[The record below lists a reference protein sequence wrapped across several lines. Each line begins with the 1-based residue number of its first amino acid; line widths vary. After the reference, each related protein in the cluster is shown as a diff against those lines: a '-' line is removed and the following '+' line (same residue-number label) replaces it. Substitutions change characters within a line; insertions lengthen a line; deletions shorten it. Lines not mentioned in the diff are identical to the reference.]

1 MNSIQI
7 DEIGELIRKVRREQG
22 LRLEDLADENISPA
36 TISNIERGVP
46 YVHQEKIRYVLSK
59 LRLNPEDLP
68 ELLLGEQQS
77 MELLRFRLDSIE
89 TLLEFGQKE
98 KSRQKLKELKV
109 PDSHPFASRT
119 RFLLGKSYALT
130 GNFKRSDRMFS
141 NAIRLERQ
149 HDHHPRSNLEACSY
163 YELCRSAIRQNLPEQ
178 ALEYTHL
185 GLRAF
190 DPDGE
195 RQQIQYLLKTD
206 RAGILLQLS
215 RFGESL
221 KLVDELW
228 KERPQIQPVRVLIQ
242 LYLLRVRLLRKTG
255 MLQQAVA
262 CAREGLEIARI
273 NRDHL
278 GTFELWSAL
287 GDVYQSGQNWIE
299 AEACLELALQLDQL
313 MENREGLI
321 HLYNRLGALYLR
333 RKKWEQAEEMM
344 NRAIRLGEEGPGT
357 PLLMETLTLAGDLYR
372 QTGETEK
379 AIQRFERALQLSEK
393 HRFREKEIEILFR
406 LAQCHEKKDHRS
418 FLRYMENMY
427 RVQKETDPEPDS

>member
-1 MNSIQI
+1 
-7 DEIGELIRKVRREQG
+7 
-22 LRLEDLADENISPA
+22 
-36 TISNIERGVP
+36 
-46 YVHQEKIRYVLSK
+46 
-59 LRLNPEDLP
+59 
-68 ELLLGEQQS
+68 

-393 HRFREKEIEILFR
+393 HRFWKRRSRSCSGWPNATKKRTTGPSFVIWKICTGCRKRRTRNRTADGLLNPSGNGGAPPTFWARTSGLPSPHLRWRRETVLYP
-406 LAQCHEKKDHRS
+406 DHRGRINFPTPPPS
-418 FLRYMENMY
+418 PA
-427 RVQKETDPEPDS
+427 VSQKLLPTTDGPG